1 MKLFLASSIDKTAT
15 LLTPLLSKEP
25 KLTRLLFVANAADP
39 YTEKWWID
47 LDRDKFIELGFQ
59 LTEIDL
65 RRVSAEEFLKML
77 NESDELHICGGS
89 VYYLINLIRE
99 NNLDKIIINAV
110 KSEKIIYTG
119 TSAGSIIV
127 SRSIAAFSYD
137 EEEKEHIQKVP
148 DKLGLGLIDFT
159 LVPHCNNVDFIN
171 EHKKIIEHITKDT
184 DPLIFLQDSQ
194 AVLFEGESFKIV
206 SI

>member
-77 NESDELHICGGS
+77 NESDVLHICGGG
-89 VYYLINLIRE
+89 VYYLINLI
-99 NNLDKIIINAV
+99 
-110 KSEKIIYTG
+110 
-119 TSAGSIIV
+119 
-127 SRSIAAFSYD
+127 
-137 EEEKEHIQKVP
+137 
-148 DKLGLGLIDFT
+148 
-159 LVPHCNNVDFIN
+159 
-171 EHKKIIEHITKDT
+171 
-184 DPLIFLQDSQ
+184 
-194 AVLFEGESFKIV
+194 
-206 SI
+206 